1 MFFNGKGRLFSLTLM
16 SFLLVTLLLAAC
28 GEATGTT
35 APAAT
40 TAAATSTT
48 AAATTAAAA
57 TTSNTTNTTTTAA
70 TTASATTSAVATTAT
85 SAGAAATPS
94 NAYKV
99 GASVTLSGS
108 GSSYID
114 KAVQKW
120 IANFASIN
128 SSVKLSYKS
137 VGSGAGRKA
146 FFAGEVDFA
155 GTDAYPSKT
164 ETDTYGKPIV
174 TIPTTIS
181 GVTLSYNL
189 PGVTGLRLSPE
200 TLGGLYTGKITRW
213 NDAAIKAENP
223 TAALPDTAI
232 TFAVRSDSSGT
243 SDIFS
248 NYLAAVSPDFKA
260 LGIAGSQP
268 EWGKGGIQVTKGEQN
283 PGVAT
288 AIKQNVGMIGYVD
301 FGDALAQKLV
311 FADLKNQAGQY
322 VTPSPETFSQAEP
335 VGGIPDNLQVKVANS
350 ANPKAYPITATS
362 WIILPK
368 DMQDKDKA
376 EALVTFLWWI
386 THDQQQLGAVKE
398 LGYAALPASV
408 LTKIEAALKSVTANG
423 QPVLK

>member
-1 MFFNGKGRLFSLTLM
+1 MFFKGKGRRFSLTLM

-28 GEATGTT
+28 GDNT

-40 TAAATSTT
+40 TAAATTN
-48 AAATTAAAA
+48 AA
-57 TTSNTTNTTTTAA
+57 TTSAAPTAPATAA
-70 TTASATTSAVATTAT
+70 TTNTATTGAVTTAA
-85 SAGAAATPS
+85 SAGAATTPS
-94 NAYKV
+94 NGYKV
-99 GASVTLSGS
+99 NASVTLSGS
-108 GSSYID
+108 GASFPD
-114 KAVQKW
+114 KAYQKW
-120 IANFASIN
+120 IANFATVN
-128 SSVKLSYKS
+128 PSVKLSYKS

-155 GTDAYPSKT
+155 GSDAYPSRT

-174 TIPTTIS
+174 TIPTTIG
-181 GVTLSYNL
+181 GVTVSYNL
-189 PGVTGLRLSPE
+189 PGVTDLRLSPE
-200 TLGGLYTGKITRW
+200 ILGGLYTGKIIKW

-223 TAALPDTAI
+223 TASLPDTAI

-288 AIKQNVGMIGYVD
+288 AIKQNVGMLGYVD
-301 FGDALAQKLV
+301 YGDAVAQNLV

-322 VTPSPETFSQAEP
+322 IKPSPETFSQAEP
-335 VGGIPDNLQVKVANS
+335 VGGIPDNLQLKVANS
-350 ANPKAYPITATS
+350 ANPKAYPITSTT
-362 WIILPK
+362 WIILPE
-368 DMQDKDKA
+368 DIADKDKA
-376 EALVTFLWWI
+376 EALVTYLWWI
-386 THDQQQLGAVKE
+386 THDRQQTGAVKE
-398 LGYAALPASV
+398 LGFAALPASV
-408 LTKIEAALKSVTANG
+408 LPKVEATLKSVTANG